1 MKIIFFKKIFI
12 VVITILFSSNF
23 IFADEMKIV
32 IGKTSLTKSDKK
44 RFEKY
49 GDKISKYKEL
59 DKVWKKA
66 ERNAAKNILL
76 KEYNKLLTEE
86 DAKEFKKMLKSEIFP
101 VAEGFIINKRLMSKE
116 IEAPGKLVLRFEM
129 SINVKKFKKALV
141 DIGVSFDVKSRK
153 SVMLLIEEYFK
164 PDYIPSNKGAL
175 KKEVI
180 KREKLDMKEYDK
192 TDISSEKGE
201 VISDKG
207 ESFASKEELD
217 ETYMLEMKRER
228 EKIVREYFPPDLS
241 GSKIEIS
248 AALAEI
254 GKSLLKKDVNIIDEE
269 YTKQMRSEFLGADGY
284 LPDLVLDEGRM
295 ADFAAKA
302 REKYAAD
309 IVVIGCVNSVYNG
322 EEVWKGKINHATTSN
337 LVIKMVDTANGQVLG
352 YEQGSESAVGNA
364 ATVAAQRSSAEV
376 GVVIG
381 KTLSSSMFEYIKN
394 REKKGYEYVI
404 FFKGASLNIKE
415 KTFFIRMLRDLEGTT
430 NINERSWD
438 MDAHVLEVVVSY
450 KGSSDEFKE
459 TMFMQMWEDPLFANF
474 NEAKSKGSVINLIL
488 N

>member
-1 MKIIFFKKIFI
+1 M
-12 VVITILFSSNF
+12 
-23 IFADEMKIV
+23 
-32 IGKTSLTKSDKK
+32 
-44 RFEKY
+44 
-49 GDKISKYKEL
+49 
-59 DKVWKKA
+59 
-66 ERNAAKNILL
+66 
-76 KEYNKLLTEE
+76 
-86 DAKEFKKMLKSEIFP
+86 
-101 VAEGFIINKRLMSKE
+101 
-116 IEAPGKLVLRFEM
+116 
-129 SINVKKFKKALV
+129 
-141 DIGVSFDVKSRK
+141 
-153 SVMLLIEEYFK
+153 
-164 PDYIPSNKGAL
+164 
-175 KKEVI
+175 
-180 KREKLDMKEYDK
+180 
-192 TDISSEKGE
+192 
-201 VISDKG
+201 
-207 ESFASKEELD
+207 
-217 ETYMLEMKRER
+217 ER

-284 LPDLVLDEGRM
+284 LRDLVLDEGRM

>member
-1 MKIIFFKKIFI
+1 MK
-12 VVITILFSSNF
+12 V
-23 IFADEMKIV
+23 V
-32 IGKTSLTKSDKK
+32 IGKASLTKSDKK

-49 GDKISKYKEL
+49 GNKISKYKEL
-59 DKVWKKA
+59 EKVWKKA

-76 KEYNKLLTEE
+76 KEYKNLLTEE
-86 DAKEFKKMLKSEIFP
+86 DAKEFKKKLKNEIFP
-101 VAEGFIINKRLMSKE
+101 IAEGFITDKRLMSKD
-116 IEAPGKLVLRFEM
+116 IESPGKLVLRFEM
-129 SINVKKFKKALV
+129 SIDVKKFKKALV

-207 ESFASKEELD
+207 ESFGSKEELD

-228 EKIVREYFPPDLS
+228 EQVVREYFPPDLS
-241 GSKIEIS
+241 GSKIDIS
-248 AALAEI
+248 PALAEI

-269 YTKQMRSEFLGADGY
+269 YTKQMRNQFLGPDGY
-284 LPDLVLDEGRM
+284 LPNLVLDEGRM

-302 REKYAAD
+302 REEYAAD
-309 IVVIGCVNSVYNG
+309 IVVVGCVNSVYNG

-337 LVIKMVDTANGQVLG
+337 LVVKMVDTANGQVLG
-352 YEQGSESAVGNA
+352 YDQGSESAVGNA

-376 GVVIG
+376 GIVMG
-381 KTLSSSMFEYIKN
+381 KTLSNSMFEYIKN
-394 REKKGYEYVI
+394 REIKGYEYTI
-404 FFKGASLNIKE
+404 FFTGASVTTKE
-415 KTFFIRMLRDLEGTT
+415 KTFFIKLLRDLEGTM

-438 MDAHVLEVVVSY
+438 KDAHVLEVVVSY

-459 TMFMQMWEDPLFANF
+459 NLFIPMWENPLFANF
-474 NEAKSKGSVINLIL
+474 DEAKSKGSVINLIL